1 MVVGK
6 ATLDEILSR
15 LSTVEKNIGRPIN
28 PTVYSVEEFK
38 SKLASG
44 NHFLTAVLKGQKEFL
59 LGDEDE
65 LRKVGGVRLAKAGAT
80 STGEIKD
87 LLGIVD
93 RSLADSKVEAVS
105 TDLRFIAAFNAALC
119 IATTALRASG
129 LRTVTQA
136 GHHVKTIESL
146 ELTIKANPKVIQ
158 RFKTFNNKR
167 NKSVYDVAGAV
178 SDQELE
184 AMVKLAEEL
193 KNNTL
198 AWLRNLH
205 PELLPAGPSGPT
217 RAGGD

>member
-1 MVVGK
+1 MSLEK
-6 ATLDEILSR
+6 W
-15 LSTVEKNIGRPIN
+15 VEYGW
-28 PTVYSVEEFK
+28 
-38 SKLASG
+38 
-44 NHFLTAVLKGQKEFL
+44 
-59 LGDEDE
+59 
-65 LRKVGGVRLAKAGAT
+65 LRREPT

-129 LRTVTQA
+129 LRTVAQA
-136 GHHVKTIESL
+136 GHHVKTIETL
-146 ELTIKANPKVIQ
+146 ELTIKANLKVIQ

-217 RAGGD
+217 RAGGV